1 MDAVPEMCFTFA
13 LLPFCELQLQT
24 GAKCFFLPK
33 SFLYWIAWSDIDNTN
48 NVDRYCVKVNGNAT
62 RDIYCWQ
69 YIEENLSWLNFDRNS
84 RNIYLLPYLKI
95 AQYHEN
101 GNWYHGV
108 ATIGPSHYIHT
119 IIFIAH
125 IGENFIIYMMK
136 MEISIMAGLG
146 LDGLCGIPALPS
158 HYTQHSE
165 LYLFLCA
172 LIQWGKGVKRF
183 FSKN

>member
-1 MDAVPEMCFTFA
+1 MDAVPEMCFTFG

-33 SFLYWIAWSDIDNTN
+33 SFLYWIAWCDIDNTN

-125 IGENFIIYMMK
+125 IGEMYMMK
-136 MEISIMAGLG
+136 MVLLWWLTAGYMERCQLST
-146 LDGLCGIPALPS
+146 IIFIHFQKWYS
-158 HYTQHSE
+158 HYKPAT
-165 LYLFLCA
+165 F
-172 LIQWGKGVKRF
+172 
-183 FSKN
+183 